1 MAEKDGNCGNHYR
14 GDRDWRC
21 VPADWDWSLG
31 GKGQMKILCFI
42 LGFICALA
50 LLFLLN
56 VRAVAAARRRRKR
69 EIRERPEKKMQATKI
84 IVFSVM
90 ATYYIA
96 FAVAVW
102 VVLMKDIYQLSTLLA
117 FVGSVAVFAV
127 AFYCWKSKAENLEK
141 IKQGNPE
148 MEASLSD
155 FSGMASQ

>member
-1 MAEKDGNCGNHYR
+1 
-14 GDRDWRC
+14 
-21 VPADWDWSLG
+21 
-31 GKGQMKILCFI
+31 MKLLFFI
-42 LGFICALA
+42 LGFIFALF

-56 VRAVAAARRRRKR
+56 MRAVAAARRKRKR
-69 EIRERPEKKMQATKI
+69 EIKEHPEKKTQATKI

-96 FAVAVW
+96 FAVAVG

-141 IKQGNPE
+141 IKQNNPE
-148 MEASLSD
+148 MTAALSD